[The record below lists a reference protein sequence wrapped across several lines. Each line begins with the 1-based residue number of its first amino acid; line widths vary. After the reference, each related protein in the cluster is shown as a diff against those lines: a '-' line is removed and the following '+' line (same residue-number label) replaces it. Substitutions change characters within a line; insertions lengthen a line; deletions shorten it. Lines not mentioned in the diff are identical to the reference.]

1 MDMDKK
7 AGDIMAAEFV
17 SVGGD
22 EPFTKVIGL
31 FADRRLDVVVV
42 KDSRSGRLVGVV
54 TKRAALWPNVNPT
67 KVLARTL
74 AVKTPKITPED
85 TLPRVAAAMVEKNLK
100 AMPVTEAGKPV
111 GLVAAA
117 DLILNSRETLKNL
130 TVQKIM
136 TRDVITIN
144 ADDTIGKA
152 ISIMRD
158 QGVSRLPV
166 VNNGYLVGIVTV
178 TDVAE
183 KIIKPRTRPSLG
195 EVAGEKVRTLSNPV
209 KSIMTREVV
218 TARGNETVVE
228 AVERM
233 KQYGFSSLVVTERN
247 RVVGIVTLMDALSPI
262 ARVAGEQQNNIVVE
276 VSYKMS
282 RIDVEDKERVMEVAN
297 RFVQRFRKAL
307 GTGVLTL
314 YFKEHR
320 EKHGDMR
327 LIHCRARLNSDRYQ
341 FVGVGEAW
349 RADLAARS
357 ALKTIE
363 RQFLV
368 KKELASRYPFG
379 PEFLMSLAE
388 YY

>member
-1 MDMDKK
+1 MDKK
-7 AGDIMAAEFV
+7 AGDIMASEFV
-17 SVGGD
+17 SVGDD

-152 ISIMRD
+152 
-158 QGVSRLPV
+158 VS
-166 VNNGYLVGIVTV
+166 
-178 TDVAE
+178 
-183 KIIKPRTRPSLG
+183 
-195 EVAGEKVRTLSNPV
+195 
-209 KSIMTREVV
+209 
-218 TARGNETVVE
+218 
-228 AVERM
+228 
-233 KQYGFSSLVVTERN
+233 
-247 RVVGIVTLMDALSPI
+247 
-262 ARVAGEQQNNIVVE
+262 
-276 VSYKMS
+276 
-282 RIDVEDKERVMEVAN
+282 
-297 RFVQRFRKAL
+297 
-307 GTGVLTL
+307 
-314 YFKEHR
+314 
-320 EKHGDMR
+320 
-327 LIHCRARLNSDRYQ
+327 
-341 FVGVGEAW
+341 
-349 RADLAARS
+349 
-357 ALKTIE
+357 
-363 RQFLV
+363 
-368 KKELASRYPFG
+368 
-379 PEFLMSLAE
+379 
-388 YY
+388 

>member
-1 MDMDKK
+1 MDKK
-7 AGDIMAAEFV
+7 AADVMMTDFV
-17 SVGGD
+17 SVLDD

-31 FADRRLDVVVV
+31 FADKKLDVVVV
-42 KDSRSGRLVGVV
+42 KDGRSGRLVGVV

-67 KVLARTL
+67 KVLARTV
-74 AVKTPKITPED
+74 AVKTPKITPEN
-85 TLPRVAAAMVEKNLK
+85 TLPHVAAAMVEKNLR

-117 DLILNSRETLKNL
+117 DLILNSREILKNL

-136 TRDVITIN
+136 TKDVITIN

-152 ISIMRD
+152 VSIMRD

-178 TDVAE
+178 TDIAE
-183 KIIKPRTRPSLG
+183 KIIKPRARASLG

-209 KSIMTREVV
+209 RSIMTREVV

-233 KQYGFSSLVVTERN
+233 KQYGFSCLVVTERN

-262 ARVAGEQQNNIVVE
+262 ARTAEEQQNNIVIE

-282 RIDVEDKERVMEVAN
+282 RIDIEDKERVMDVAN
-297 RFVQRFRKAL
+297 KFVQRFRKAL

-327 LIHCRARLNSDRYQ
+327 LIHCRARLNSDRHQ

-349 RADLAARS
+349 RADLAARA

-363 RQFLV
+363 RQFLI
-368 KKELASRYPFG
+368 KKELASRYPLG